1 MNQVQDWKNDISS
14 IPFGPLGVI
23 AMAGCEEM
31 GAKINTWL
39 EKWHHQQE
47 DVSFLPRCPYG

>member
-1 MNQVQDWKNDISS
+1 MSQIQDWKNDISS

-31 GAKINTWL
+31 GAKINGWL
-39 EKWHHQQE
+39 EKWHLQQ
-47 DVSFLPRCPYG
+47 